1 MRLYL
6 GYCGFVAK
14 LPRHSQLFQRIL
26 SRPNSKLLEED
37 KKAILNHEQNL
48 CITSS
53 SLAAKEFGT
62 SG

>member
-14 LPRHSQLFQRIL
+14 LPRHSQLFERIL

-37 KKAILNHEQNL
+37 KNAILIPAPTRGRKQ
-48 CITSS
+48 
-53 SLAAKEFGT
+53 AK
-62 SG
+62 